1 MKDPP
6 DKYRT
11 LKCPLKTIIKKE
23 KHLPAIMDAVIRTHK
38 LTIHVYQL
46 LRLWLLDKYDN
57 NDLPTITTNT
67 IRMAYKVLS
76 LDSAG
81 PKPKGDNLK
90 MLNEIQEL
98 YNNEYKNLGCPQKL
112 DASKLSQIIS
122 YSCTDITTNIE
133 NNIRMNY
140 IKYVN
145 RFVNS
150 SFKKE
155 HNEILEQYNGKER
168 CAKRKELKQ
177 ELYDVK
183 KDIQENTLT
192 SNEKYHKWI
201 KRNRPNITPATVN
214 DKHTLQNDI
223 ECHSQKYIKNMI
235 YMCLEL
241 EDNETKLFQ
250 FFPLRT
256 DIIPKFIAIDT
267 KSIIELLIE
276 TNKNEYFA
284 NIEEYKESIWDI
296 YFNMNNKIF
305 KQKNYEFDYRIMT
318 DGLSVSIQMINKKY
332 VGHNNQKKTNMKN
345 KRKANKEAMK
355 DMTEEEKATFKEKQK
370 EETKKKQI
378 EVKIKQQEKLKQLKE
393 EFKKLPQSEKRKIIK
408 KDCPYLEDLT
418 KEQIE
423 ELKKCDWVVCD
434 PGKNCLFYFKSS
446 NGIAF
451 RYSNKM
457 HLKRTKRLKYQRLL
471 ENYKDKKEI
480 SKIENELSKCNS
492 KTCDF
497 DKFKEYIK
505 EKNKINKQLFES
517 YENEIFRKY
526 KWYGYINRKRTEANL
541 VNDIKTHFN
550 KNIFIIFGDWSKGN
564 EQKGI
569 VSTPNKGLKKILTD
583 NFTVYSIDEFRTS
596 KLNCK
601 TEEVNENLY
610 LPDRKNK
617 LREMHSILTFKME
630 NNRMGCINRDNNAVN
645 NMVKIVKYFLETGKR
660 IPRFRR
666 DYDLETKRIIKDGNP
681 HRDVGH
687 KKISSSS
694 VKCRHARKGAIRDKF
709 LLK

>member
-1 MKDPP
+1 MKEPP

-11 LKCPLKTIIKKE
+11 LKCPLKTLIKKE
-23 KHLPAIMDAVIRTHK
+23 KYLSSIMDAVIRTHK

-46 LRLWLLDKYDN
+46 LRLWLLEKYDN
-57 NDLPTITTNT
+57 DNLPIITTDT
-67 IRMAYKVLS
+67 IKMAYKVLS

-81 PKPKGDNLK
+81 PKPKGTNLIT
-90 MLNEIQEL
+90 LNELQKL
-98 YNNEYKNLGCPQKL
+98 YDDEYKKLGCSQKL
-112 DASKLSQIIS
+112 NASNLSQIIS
-122 YSCTDITTNIE
+122 YSCVDILKNIE
-133 NNIRMNY
+133 NNIKMHY
-140 IKYVN
+140 IKYIN

-155 HNEILEQYNGKER
+155 HNEILEQYNGKEQ
-168 CAKRKELKQ
+168 CVKRKELRK

-183 KDIQENTLT
+183 KDLQENTLT

-201 KRNRPNITPATVN
+201 KRHCPNITPTTVN

-223 ECHSQKYIKNMI
+223 ECYPQKYIKNMI

-241 EDNETKLFQ
+241 EDMETKLFQ

-256 DIIPKFIAIDT
+256 DIIPKFIPIDT

-276 TNKNEYFA
+276 TKKNEHLA
-284 NIEEYKESIWDI
+284 NIEEHKDSIWDI
-296 YFNMNNKIF
+296 YFNTNNKIF

-318 DGLSVSIQMINKKY
+318 DGLSVSLQMINKKY
-332 VGHNNQKKTNMKN
+332 VGQNNQKKANMKN
-345 KRKANKEAMK
+345 KRKANKEVMK
-355 DMTEEEKATFKEKQK
+355 DMTEEEKVTFKEKQK
-370 EETKKKQI
+370 EDTKKKQLEMRI
-378 EVKIKQQEKLKQLKE
+378 IQQEKLKKLKE
-393 EFKKLPQSEKRKIIK
+393 EFKKLPQEEKRKIMQK
-408 KDCPYLEDLT
+408 ECPYLEDLT
-418 KEQIE
+418 KEQIS
-423 ELKKCDWVVCD
+423 ELKNCEWVVCD
-434 PGKNCLFYFKSS
+434 PGKNNLFFFKSS
-446 NGIAF
+446 NGVVF

-457 HLKRTKRLKYQRLL
+457 HLKKTKRLKYQQLL
-471 ENYKDKKEI
+471 KNYKDKKGI
-480 SKIENELSKCNS
+480 SKIENELSKYNS

-497 DKFKEYIK
+497 DKFEEYIK
-505 EKNKINKQLFES
+505 EKNQINEQLFEA
-517 YENEIFRKY
+517 YEDEIFRRY

-550 KNIFIIFGDWSKGN
+550 ENIIIILGDWSKGK

-569 VSTPNKGLKKILTD
+569 VSTPNKGLKKILTT

-617 LREMHSILTFKME
+617 LREIHSILTFQME
-630 NNRMGCINRDNNAVN
+630 NNRMGCINRDSNAVN
-645 NMVKIVKYFLETGKR
+645 NMVKLVKYFLKTGKR
-660 IPRFRR
+660 ILRFCR
-666 DYDLETKRIIKDGNP
+666 DYDLKTTTIKDDNP
-681 HRDVGH
+681 QKDVGQQ
-687 KKISSSS
+687 KSSSSS
-694 VKCRHARKGAIRDKF
+694 VKCHHARKGAIRDKF